1 MNKKSSQII
10 IGISGGSGSGKT
22 YIAKKLIGEYKKGFA
37 SLINQDSFYKDLSH
51 LSFNKRAEQ
60 NFDDP
65 SAIDFQLFIQAIKE
79 LHIGAQT
86 EIPIYDF
93 SKHIRVNGFHHINPT
108 SIIIIDGTLIFSQP
122 QLRDLMHIKIYIDS
136 PDEIRLSRRI
146 KRDINERGR
155 TRESII
161 RQYSE
166 SVRPMFDKYIAPTK
180 KSADIVIDLSQNKTD
195 PIILIKN
202 EIDKNLN

>member
-1 MNKKSSQII
+1 
-10 IGISGGSGSGKT
+10 
-22 YIAKKLIGEYKKGFA
+22 
-37 SLINQDSFYKDLSH
+37 
-51 LSFNKRAEQ
+51 
-60 NFDDP
+60 
-65 SAIDFQLFIQAIKE
+65 
-79 LHIGAQT
+79 
-86 EIPIYDF
+86 
-93 SKHIRVNGFHHINPT
+93 
-108 SIIIIDGTLIFSQP
+108 
-122 QLRDLMHIKIYIDS
+122 MHIKIYIDS

>member
-79 LHIGAQT
+79 LRIGAQT

-93 SKHIRVNGFHHINPT
+93 SKHTRVNGSHHINPT

-155 TRESII
+155 THDSII
-161 RQYSE
+161 SQYST

-180 KSADIVIDLSQNKTD
+180 KSADIVIDLSHNKTD
-195 PIILIKN
+195 PIVLIKN